1 MDSVGYNITF
11 YHSTITSFMKSF
23 RELSVR
29 KVKEK
34 IFNVIFK
41 FLFHKQQKSAN
52 ILAAIKIL
60 RIILEK

>member
-1 MDSVGYNITF
+1 
-11 YHSTITSFMKSF
+11 MKSF